1 MTDVFADT
9 RDEDDCRPT
18 APHNAVELSAV
29 ELRSSAAQRLASLGE
44 MTSGIVHDLVNVLS
58 VIDVG
63 LQLAEL
69 NAEVPDTV
77 QRCIARARHGV
88 DHGLRLAATLIAF
101 AKQEQVE
108 PHIADAND
116 LLKDFE
122 VFLRHGAGPALRVA
136 MDLGID
142 IPKCMID
149 ATQFQAAIL
158 NLVVNARDAAPKG
171 GEVVISTERCV
182 APSALTGRG
191 GTGTFVRVS
200 VTDDGHGIDEKL
212 APKIFDPFFT
222 TKGERGS
229 GLGLPQVCALMRQAR
244 GYIRVSSSPGA
255 GTRFDL
261 FFPSVEVEQ
270 DEEALAEHTVI
281 EGERIELRA
290 PAGYASVFRTD
301 GRARNPVRAGV
312 STDVSALAECTT

>member
-9 RDEDDCRPT
+9 RHEDDCRPT
-18 APHNAVELSAV
+18 ARDQTVELSAAD
-29 ELRSSAAQRLASLGE
+29 LRSSAAQRLASLGE
-44 MTSGIVHDLVNVLS
+44 MTSGVVHDLVNVLS

-69 NAEVPDTV
+69 NAGVPDTV
-77 QRCIARARHGV
+77 ERCIAKARHGV
-88 DHGLRLAATLIAF
+88 DHGLRLVATLIAF

-108 PHIADAND
+108 PRIEDAND

-122 VFLRHGAGPALRVA
+122 VCLRHGAGPRLRLA
-136 MDLGID
+136 MDLGVD
-142 IPKCMID
+142 VPKCMID

-171 GEVVISTERCV
+171 GEVVISTARHV
-182 APSALTGRG
+182 PRPALTGLH
-191 GTGTFVRVS
+191 GTGTFLRVS
-200 VTDDGHGIDEKL
+200 VTDNGDGIDEKL

-222 TKGERGS
+222 TKGERGT

-261 FFPSVEVEQ
+261 FFPAVEVDQ
-270 DEEALAEHTVI
+270 DQRPVAEGAAEGKAITLPEA
-281 EGERIELRA
+281 
-290 PAGYASVFRTD
+290 AGYASVLRTD
-301 GRARNPVRAGV
+301 GRVRKPVRAGM
-312 STDVSALAECTT
+312 STDSSVLAECTT